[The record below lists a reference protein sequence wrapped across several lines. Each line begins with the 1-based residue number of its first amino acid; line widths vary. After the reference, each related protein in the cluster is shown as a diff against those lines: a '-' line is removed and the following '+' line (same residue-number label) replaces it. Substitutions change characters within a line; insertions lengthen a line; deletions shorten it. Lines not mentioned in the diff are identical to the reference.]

1 MRTGFAASEDNMK
14 KLLRAGLVATLAIVL
29 FGAYRHA
36 SAEEGRSARGSEA
49 TEAPVSSV
57 DNPVTL
63 ATKHVLQA
71 TYVNSGN
78 YGDVLVTGGPFVP
91 VDTQLTVL
99 CPGTSGTC
107 SIQADM
113 LVENGGASSPL
124 NTNSVCLIVDG
135 SPGNSCS
142 FAEGGE
148 VPSDQTYT
156 GTTNFD
162 IVTGLTHGNHTVQ
175 MYFQSRL
182 GAFVARYHVNYHVYK
197 P

>member
-1 MRTGFAASEDNMK
+1 MK
-14 KLLRAGLVATLAIVL
+14 KLLRVGLLAALAIVS

-36 SAEEGRSARGSEA
+36 SAQEGQSARGSEA
-49 TEAPVSSV
+49 TQAPASNV
-57 DNPVTL
+57 DNPATL

-78 YGDVLVTGGPFVP
+78 YGDVFVNGGAFVP

-107 SIQADM
+107 SVQADM
-113 LVENGGASSPL
+113 LVENGGESFPL
-124 NTNSVCLIVDG
+124 NETSVCLVVDG
-135 SPGNSCS
+135 VGGNSCS

-148 VPSDQTYT
+148 VPSDLSYT

-162 IVTGLTHGNHTVQ
+162 IVSGLAHGNHTVQ
-175 MYFQSRL
+175 MYFHSFR